1 MEKVESE
8 VPMATGRIVEGSPQD
23 IAEQLSRLTG
33 ADRRV
38 KVLLLDEEPGDAAH
52 PTPTEGEIDA
62 ILAEMREESVSAG
75 DLDLTREGIYD
86 ERYR

>member
-1 MEKVESE
+1 MV
-8 VPMATGRIVEGSPQD
+8 TGRIVEGSPKD

-38 KVLLLDEEPGDAAH
+38 KVLLLDEETADAAH
-52 PTPTEGEIDA
+52 SAPTEGEIDA